1 MLNDLSANKR
11 DKFDHVLIET
21 TGLANPAPIVQTFFL
36 DEGLAAN
43 YRLDGIVTVVDCKH
57 VMLRLD
63 EVRAPSSFT
72 PPLPVEAQAVA
83 PARGTAAAWMY
94 AIQLVHPSLSRC
106 VSFSDSLTFEPHSRL
121 HMFACRVL
129 PRRLAETCNWAGPP
143 CCG

>member
-1 MLNDLSANKR
+1 MLTDLSTNKR

-63 EVRAPSSFT
+63 EVCAPPSSTPPPPAVARPVAPGMRRGGGVDVREYSSFT
-72 PPLPVEAQAVA
+72 ARWLAVSLRMTLALQPAAHVCMSRPSTA
-83 PARGTAAAWMY
+83 PGGT
-94 AIQLVHPSLSRC
+94 
-106 VSFSDSLTFEPHSRL
+106 T
-121 HMFACRVL
+121 
-129 PRRLAETCNWAGPP
+129 
-143 CCG
+143 